1 MCSTLGKQNYFMGYD
16 ILLHELPEVPVLFT
30 QSIQKM
36 LHSVVH
42 VFELQNSDVVKYG
55 INLVK

>member
-1 MCSTLGKQNYFMGYD
+1 MCSTLGKQNYFMGYE
-16 ILLHELPEVPVLFT
+16 ILLHELPVLFT